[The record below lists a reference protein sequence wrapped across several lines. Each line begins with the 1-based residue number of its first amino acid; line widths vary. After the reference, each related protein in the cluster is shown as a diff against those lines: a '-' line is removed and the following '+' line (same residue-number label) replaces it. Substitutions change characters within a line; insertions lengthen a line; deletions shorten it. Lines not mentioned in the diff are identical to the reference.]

1 VENAMAIWQA
11 LLELHFFAPTEFVL
25 MGKMDEKG
33 HAELLSCFESF
44 WESEVPRIG
53 ENGAGGWNVFVIDGE
68 TSNIP
73 EPRTDAVKANID
85 RHRVFETWATAE
97 RLQALESREPA
108 RTIDEVEEDDPY
120 RVILF
125 SDIKDFLTYFDSKQA
140 RLTLLNAFMV
150 FCRLPPLPCSDNQSW
165 WTDPFVRND
174 GLEQSNTYHDQCF
187 FDDQR
192 SRSKE
197 ALPQW
202 SVGMELEH
210 PNLVARKGPFTFK
223 LRNYPSSA
231 ETLFGDGT
239 KWFAQQDRW
248 LDIYQGDVGPVKI
261 DWLRR
266 VLKCLASRDAP
277 EYNLAEYYLAFEW
290 KNFPEGL
297 VCYDVP

>member
-1 VENAMAIWQA
+1 
-11 LLELHFFAPTEFVL
+11 
-25 MGKMDEKG
+25 MGATDEKVQ
-33 HAELLSCFESF
+33 AELLSCFESF

-53 ENGAGGWNVFVIDGE
+53 EDGAEGWNLFEIDRG

-73 EPRTDAVKANID
+73 QPRTDVVKANIG

-97 RLQALESREPA
+97 RLQTLKSREPA

-125 SDIKDFLTYFDSKQA
+125 SDIKDFITYLDSKQA
-140 RLTLLNAFMV
+140 HLTLLNAFMA
-150 FCRLPPLPCSDNQSW
+150 FCRLPPLPSSDNQSW

-174 GLEQSNTYHDQCF
+174 GLEQSDAYHDQCF

-192 SRSKE
+192 SGSKE
-197 ALPQW
+197 ALTQL
-202 SVGMELEH
+202 SVGIELEY

-223 LRNYPSSA
+223 LRNFPSSA
-231 ETLFGDGT
+231 ETLFSDGT
-239 KWFAQQDRW
+239 RWFAQQDRW

-266 VLKCLASRDAP
+266 VLKCLASKDAS
-277 EYNLAEYYLAFEW
+277 EYNLAEYSLAFEW
-290 KNFPEGL
+290 KNFPEGF
-297 VCYDVP
+297 VRYDLP